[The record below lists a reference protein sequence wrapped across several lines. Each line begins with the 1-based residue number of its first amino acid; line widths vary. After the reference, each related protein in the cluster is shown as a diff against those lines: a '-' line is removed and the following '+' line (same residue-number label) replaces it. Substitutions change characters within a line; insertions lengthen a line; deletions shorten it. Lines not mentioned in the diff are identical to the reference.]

1 MLNNSNIK
9 TQEVIKNLELA
20 VKSLMNKNAVIYSN
34 RSKSTESLSNGS
46 CSLTI
51 NTLNKSFVFSYGSS
65 NLGQSPGQ
73 SLGRNNVIINPLN
86 QAISNLNLINDIHVD
101 DIITA
106 QNIMKNQYLI
116 DMFSNIDA
124 VLNLYKKFVVIDEQ
138 NESVSLTRGSV
149 KIAKLISEQ
158 ITSKSLNTESL
169 LINGVDLV
177 KELNDLNSYVDRFV
191 EETDLNFTIV
201 NKEINDFKTD
211 ATNKFEVYDESISNL
226 NTNVISINEQIIDID
241 NNYDEF
247 REEFKTHTHDG
258 KYIKPVDIEPL
269 ASHIEE
275 LRNKTTGIEY
285 NKIKIGTVEE
295 EDIYEIYTSI
305 NQDVKINGL
314 INGVDITKSLQLQ
327 NDALIIKDLISMNKE
342 PLASHNN
349 TETTNLILN
358 DDGSLIFSFSNGNS
372 ISFEPSGEAVSIT
385 HKGSKYYYNNFL
397 FFCYY

>member
-211 ATNKFEVYDESISNL
+211 TTNKFEVYDESISNL

-285 NKIKIGTVEE
+285 NKIKIGTVKKDVEE

-327 NDALIIKDLISMNKE
+327 NDALVIKDLISMNKE

-385 HKGSKYYYNNFL
+385 HKGYMFVKH
-397 FFCYY
+397 

>member
-65 NLGQSPGQ
+65 NH
-73 SLGRNNVIINPLN
+73 NVIINPLN

-177 KELNDLNSYVDRFV
+177 KELNDLNRYVDRFV

-327 NDALIIKDLISMNKE
+327 NDALVIKDLISMNKE

-397 FFCYY
+397 TKQMLIVIQEQDKF

>member
-1 MLNNSNIK
+1 M
-9 TQEVIKNLELA
+9 
-20 VKSLMNKNAVIYSN
+20 
-34 RSKSTESLSNGS
+34 
-46 CSLTI
+46 I

-65 NLGQSPGQ
+65 NLGQ

-177 KELNDLNSYVDRFV
+177 KELNDLNRYVDRFV
-191 EETDLNFTIV
+191 EETDLNLTIV
-201 NKEINDFKTD
+201 NKAINDFKTD

-258 KYIKPVDIEPL
+258 KYIKPVVIEPL

-327 NDALIIKDLISMNKE
+327 NDALVIKDLISMNKE
-342 PLASHNN
+342 TLASHNN
-349 TETTNLILN
+349 TETTKL
-358 DDGSLIFSFSNGNS
+358 
-372 ISFEPSGEAVSIT
+372 
-385 HKGSKYYYNNFL
+385 K
-397 FFCYY
+397 

>member
-211 ATNKFEVYDESISNL
+211 ATNKFEVYDE
-226 NTNVISINEQIIDID
+226 
-241 NNYDEF
+241 
-247 REEFKTHTHDG
+247 
-258 KYIKPVDIEPL
+258 
-269 ASHIEE
+269 
-275 LRNKTTGIEY
+275 
-285 NKIKIGTVEE
+285 
-295 EDIYEIYTSI
+295 
-305 NQDVKINGL
+305 
-314 INGVDITKSLQLQ
+314 
-327 NDALIIKDLISMNKE
+327 
-342 PLASHNN
+342 
-349 TETTNLILN
+349 
-358 DDGSLIFSFSNGNS
+358 
-372 ISFEPSGEAVSIT
+372 
-385 HKGSKYYYNNFL
+385 
-397 FFCYY
+397 

>member
-51 NTLNKSFVFSYGSS
+51 NTLNKSFVFSYGTP
-65 NLGQSPGQ
+65 NH
-73 SLGRNNVIINPLN
+73 NVIINPLN

-327 NDALIIKDLISMNKE
+327 NDALIIKDLISMNKD
-342 PLASHNN
+342 LASHNN

-385 HKGSKYYYNNFL
+385 HKGSK
-397 FFCYY
+397 